1 MTLDVGELWRLRY
14 EAHTTTCEMH
24 HDSSGNGW
32 QVVIRVDDELVNGRW
47 WSDESQAREYA
58 TTVRDAYERG
68 GWTQTGRRSSH
79 RLAEDDFDF
88 S

>member
-1 MTLDVGELWRLRY
+1 
-14 EAHTTTCEMH
+14 MH
-24 HDSSGNGW
+24 YDSSGNGW

-47 WSDESQAREYA
+47 WSDESEAREYA

-68 GWTQTGRRSSH
+68 GWTESGRRTLL
-79 RLAEDDFDF
+79 RLTEDDFDF